1 MVKQTKTTLKRLRQ
15 EICCKFEASLSYIVK
30 IYLQVKERKE
40 AELKL
45 IGVTEQES
53 LTE

>member
-30 IYLQVKERKE
+30 LLKINKQTNKKSRKKETQGRHF
-40 AELKL
+40 
-45 IGVTEQES
+45 G
-53 LTE
+53 